1 MSRTQLIAQF
11 FRLKGGVTSLTGV
24 KHSGQP
30 SMSSACENVDQVKEP
45 VYKHGR
51 ITIQE
56 TSDMLEIIHDR
67 VPSIFKDN
75 QTCISCYQIQAPTA
89 E

>member
-1 MSRTQLIAQF
+1 
-11 FRLKGGVTSLTGV
+11 V
-24 KHSGQP
+24 KRSGQP
-30 SMSSACENVDQVKEP
+30 PRSTACENVDQVKEP

-56 TSDMLEIIHDR
+56 TADMLEITYER

-75 QTCISCYQIQAPTA
+75 LNMHQTATKFMHHLLNEIQT
-89 E
+89 